1 MTPKWKTLAEAAQGR
16 LTPMLRQFIDAKA
29 QSGNSLLFFRMG
41 DFYEL
46 FFEDAIDA
54 AEAIGLTLTSRDG
67 DPKDKKGRIPM
78 AGVPV
83 RSVDAYVAKLL
94 KLGRTVT
101 ICDQVEN
108 PKDAKGVVK
117 RAVVRT
123 VTPGTLT
130 EPELLNETTN
140 NYLGA
145 IWIGRDCGGVALAD
159 VSTGEFLAAQL
170 NGDTRQSVDDELVR
184 MAPAEV
190 LIPDTMDAR
199 DVDELNSR
207 FPAIQFTL
215 RPDDTFDLEFAGREL
230 RDAFDLATLKGLELD
245 DAPEAVRCAGATF
258 AYIQETQRE
267 TAPYLRPPRRYS
279 PGQYVVLDGNTQR
292 NLELVESLRDKS
304 RHGTLLNVLD
314 KTRTSMGSRM
324 LRRWLLH
331 PLVAVDTIRGRLD
344 AVAELVD
351 NAETRLRLREALQGV
366 ADLERLLS
374 RLTSQAGNARDLAA
388 LGRSVQQI
396 PDVKA
401 ALKPCSAAML
411 VDLRDNTDP
420 LEDVASLV
428 AGAIIDEPPATISD
442 GGLMKDGYD
451 AELDRLREL
460 VRGGRDWIATL
471 QKGES
476 ERTGIPNLKVRYNKV
491 FGYYIEVS
499 NAHVN
504 KVPDDYE
511 RKQTLVNA
519 ERYVTPTLKSREEEI
534 VNAQENLNELE
545 YELFVALRKRV
556 AQEAARIQAVAEAI
570 AATDV
575 LLSFAEVAA
584 TNDYV
589 RPEIDTS
596 GVLDIRDG
604 RHPVVEELVPR
615 GTFVPNDATLDS
627 DSAQIQI
634 VTGPNMAG
642 KSTYLRQ
649 VALITLMGQIGS
661 FVPAASA
668 HIGVVDR
675 IFTRVGASDNLAR
688 GESTFM
694 VEMIETA
701 AILNCATR
709 ASLVVL
715 DEIGRGTSTFDGISI
730 AWAVAEHLHD
740 RIGAKTLFATHYH
753 ELTQLANNMERV
765 QNLNVSVREWDGKVV
780 FLYRLAAGGADH
792 SYGIQV
798 AKLAG
803 LPAGVI
809 DRARGILELLE
820 SGNAQAL
827 GLHQQLS
834 LFVSEDSIAPRRAEK
849 TALESLVEKADPDA
863 MSPRDAHEFLYSLKK
878 AIEKNE

>member
-29 QSGNSLLFFRMG
+29 QSGDSLLFFRMG

-54 AEAIGLTLTSRDG
+54 AETIGLTLTSRDG
-67 DPKDKKGRIPM
+67 DSKDQSGRIPM

-83 RSVDAYVAKLL
+83 RSVDMYVAKLL

-108 PKDAKGVVK
+108 PKDAKGIVK

-130 EPELLNETTN
+130 EPELLDETTN
-140 NYLGA
+140 NYLAA
-145 IWIGRDCGGVALAD
+145 IWMDRDRGGLALAD

-170 NGDTRQSVDDELVR
+170 NGDTQQSVDDELVR

-190 LIPDTMDAR
+190 LIPET
-199 DVDELNSR
+199 LNEQSTNDLHAR
-207 FPAIQFTL
+207 FPSIRFTR
-215 RPDDTFDLEFAGREL
+215 RPEDTFDLEFAGQEL
-230 RDAFDLATLKGLELD
+230 REAFDLATLKGLELD

-258 AYIQETQRE
+258 AYIQETQRD
-267 TAPYLRPPRRYS
+267 TVPYLRPPRRYA

-292 NLELVESLRDKS
+292 NLELVESLRDKT
-304 RHGTLLNVLD
+304 RHGTLLHVLD
-314 KTRTSMGSRM
+314 KTRTSMGGRM

-331 PLVAVDTIRGRLD
+331 PLVDVETIGKRQD
-344 AVAELVD
+344 AVAELVED
-351 NAETRLRLREALQGV
+351 AETRLRLREALQGV

-374 RLTSQAGNARDLAA
+374 RLTSQAGNARDLSS
-388 LGRSVQQI
+388 LGRSVQRI
-396 PDVKA
+396 PDVKL
-401 ALKPCSAAML
+401 ALRSCNAHAL
-411 VDLRDNTDP
+411 VAIRDDSDP
-420 LEDVASLV
+420 LDDVATMV
-428 AGAIIDEPPATISD
+428 ADGIADEPPATLHD
-442 GGLMKDGYD
+442 GDLMKDGFD
-451 AELDRLREL
+451 PELDRLREL

-499 NAHVN
+499 KAHVN

-545 YELFVALRKRV
+545 YDLFVALRKRI

-570 AATDV
+570 ATADV
-575 LLSFAEVAA
+575 LLSYSEVAA

-589 RPEIDTS
+589 RPLIDTS

-627 DSAQIQI
+627 DSTQIQI

-668 HIGVVDR
+668 HIGAVDR

-694 VEMIETA
+694 VEMIEAA

-709 ASLVVL
+709 DSLVVL

-753 ELTQLANNMERV
+753 ELTQLANNLERV
-765 QNLNVSVREWDGKVV
+765 ENLNVSVREWDGKVV
-780 FLYRLAAGGADH
+780 FLYRIAAGGADH

-834 LFVSEDSIAPRRAEK
+834 LFVSEESLTPKRKEK
-849 TALESLVEKADPDA
+849 SELELLVEKADPDS
-863 MSPRDAHEFLYSLKK
+863 MSPRDAHEFIYVLRK
-878 AIEKNE
+878 ALRDN